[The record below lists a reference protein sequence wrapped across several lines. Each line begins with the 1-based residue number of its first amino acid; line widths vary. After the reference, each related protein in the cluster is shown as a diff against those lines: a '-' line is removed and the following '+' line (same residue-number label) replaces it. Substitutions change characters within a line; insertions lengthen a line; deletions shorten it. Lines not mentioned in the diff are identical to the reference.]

1 MSPLALPAVAIAA
14 GVVSASSPCVLPVI
28 PGFLAAV
35 STTGATT
42 SVDAH
47 EWRPSRRGAVA
58 FVAGFTAVFTLLGAT
73 ASLFGRLL
81 YSQLDTLIKLAGVL
95 LIVVGAAT
103 TGLLRIPALDRERRV
118 LDLERVVGGPRR
130 AFVLGIAFALGWTP
144 CVGPVLAAIL
154 TKAAVDATLLQGV
167 VLLLL
172 YSIGLGIP
180 FLAVAW
186 WFDRTERAR
195 RFLGRHS
202 RSLQRIGGIVMII
215 AGVGYLTG
223 AWTALFTGL
232 QRLLA
237 RTGWPPI

>member
-14 GVVSASSPCVLPVI
+14 GFVSATSPCVLPVI
-28 PGFLAAV
+28 PGYLAAV
-35 STTGATT
+35 STTSG
-42 SVDAH
+42 DFRED

-58 FVAGFTAVFTLLGAT
+58 FVAGFTVVFTLLGAT
-73 ASLFGRLL
+73 ASLAGRLL
-81 YSQLDTLIKLAGVL
+81 FDHLDSLLKLAGVM
-95 LIVVGAAT
+95 LIVVGAT
-103 TGLLRIPALDRERRV
+103 TAGLIRIPALDRERRL
-118 LDLERVVGGPRR
+118 LDLDRVAGGPRR
-130 AFVLGIAFALGWTP
+130 AFLLGIAFALGWTP
-144 CVGPVLAAIL
+144 CIGPVLATIL
-154 TKAAVDATLLQGV
+154 TKAADDTTLVQGM

-186 WFDRTERAR
+186 WFDRTQRAR

-202 RSLQRIGGIVMII
+202 RSIQRLGGIVMII